1 MLTLIKIAFRNI
13 FRNKRRSFLTI
24 GAVFIS
30 VAITTFFI
38 SIFDGMYEMMIRNT
52 VSSIGHIQIVHKTY
66 YEKEKTMP
74 LKYKIDNYSKVKE
87 QILKN
92 VDGVE
97 KVAGRILLG
106 GMLGKEDLDEIAGG
120 FAIEPDIDT
129 SMFNI
134 SKNIIEGRM
143 PNKDRME
150 VLLGDKLAKRLRV
163 KVGDEIIIVSK
174 TVYNSLGGM
183 ALKVCGIAKFSV
195 ERMNNVF
202 FIPLKVAQKSLYME
216 GAVSRIVIEIRHSRD
231 VEKIKEKIK
240 GLIDNDDYL
249 VLSYL
254 DNDALKSMITYLR
267 VASFVELLIV
277 FIIAIFGIFNTMF
290 TSVFERTPEI
300 GLLSSMGLTKYKIQF
315 LFLSES
321 GIIGIIGSIF
331 GIMLGSVAAYYFATK
346 GFNLGDVAT
355 NVGMDWDRVLY
366 AEFSFAQIL
375 KTFLLGFI
383 VSIIAGI
390 IPAIKASRLEPTE
403 ALRKIG

>member
-1 MLTLIKIAFRNI
+1 MLALIKIAFRNI

-74 LKYKIDNYSKVKE
+74 LKYKIDNYSE
-87 QILKN
+87 LKKKLYEI
-92 VDGVE
+92 DGVE
-97 KVAGRILLG
+97 KVAGRIMLG

-120 FAIEPDIDT
+120 FAIETDVDT
-129 SMFNI
+129 NMFNI
-134 SKNIIEGRM
+134 KKNIIEGRM
-143 PNKDRME
+143 PHRDSME

-163 KVGDEIIIVSK
+163 KVGDEIVIVGK

-183 ALKVCGIAKFSV
+183 ALKVCGITRFSV

-202 FIPLKVAQKSLYME
+202 FIPLKVAQRSLYME
-216 GAVSRIVIEIRHSRD
+216 DAVSRIVIEVKHSRD
-231 VEKIKEKIK
+231 VEKIKEKVK
-240 GLIDNDDYL
+240 NLIDNDDYL

-254 DNDALKSMITYLR
+254 DNEALKSMITYLR
-267 VASFVELLIV
+267 VASFFELLIV

-300 GLLSSMGLTKYKIQF
+300 GLLSSMGLTRYKIQF

-321 GIIGIIGSIF
+321 GVIGVIGSVF

-346 GFNLGDVAT
+346 GFNMGDAAT
-355 NVGMDWDRVLY
+355 NIGMDWDRVLY
-366 AEFSFAQIL
+366 AEFSFTQIL

>member
-106 GMLGKEDLDEIAGG
+106 GMLGREDLDEIAGG

-163 KVGDEIIIVSK
+163 KVGDEIIIC
-174 TVYNSLGGM
+174 L
-183 ALKVCGIAKFSV
+183 
-195 ERMNNVF
+195 
-202 FIPLKVAQKSLYME
+202 LYT
-216 GAVSRIVIEIRHSRD
+216 SPSPRD
-231 VEKIKEKIK
+231 
-240 GLIDNDDYL
+240 
-249 VLSYL
+249 
-254 DNDALKSMITYLR
+254 
-267 VASFVELLIV
+267 
-277 FIIAIFGIFNTMF
+277 
-290 TSVFERTPEI
+290 
-300 GLLSSMGLTKYKIQF
+300 
-315 LFLSES
+315 
-321 GIIGIIGSIF
+321 
-331 GIMLGSVAAYYFATK
+331 
-346 GFNLGDVAT
+346 
-355 NVGMDWDRVLY
+355 
-366 AEFSFAQIL
+366 
-375 KTFLLGFI
+375 
-383 VSIIAGI
+383 
-390 IPAIKASRLEPTE
+390 
-403 ALRKIG
+403 